1 MRFISFYSAYALI
14 VVALLTV
21 ADMNGWMFSQLVRG
35 GSGRTYNAYN
45 HK

>member
-1 MRFISFYSAYALI
+1 MRFFTFYSAYALI

-21 ADMNGWMFSQLVRG
+21 ADLNGWMFSHLLRS